1 MALSTALR
9 SMEAFSSSSMALPPR
24 MRMNGN
30 TPRIWPMWMWDI
42 LILHIDRSWK
52 YQPTQ
57 ENWTIPDVTRNY
69 GYKLNDAWQLDF
81 LAAGRAIPTDK
92 ERFKLPAKND
102 GKLAHQNFKNAHTPW
117 NVYLSVKFSECFCIV
132 AWYSSFRWLKKVAF
146 HVMASFSIAPGQG
159 LYVVRSLIHLGMVT
173 IAPIAHPIIYGD
185 LHGDSLWQFTIS
197 QPVTGPAGKGHCSSR
212 AAFALLQR
220 LCLPFVQ
227 GDLRH
232 QHRPFLGTKKRKMW
246 DFRSELVGRMNCMN
260 YGQVIWAAAL
270 ICVYGKY
277 YSGVPRFIKSIIFSL

>member
-1 MALSTALR
+1 MMGSWPIRILR
-9 SMEAFSSSSMALPPR
+9 MLIHHEMCIYQWNSVNVSVLLL
-24 MRMNGN
+24 
-30 TPRIWPMWMWDI
+30 DI
-42 LILHIDRSWK
+42 
-52 YQPTQ
+52 P
-57 ENWTIPDVTRNY
+57 VFV
-69 GYKLNDAWQLDF
+69 GY
-81 LAAGRAIPTDK
+81 
-92 ERFKLPAKND
+92 
-102 GKLAHQNFKNAHTPW
+102 
-117 NVYLSVKFSECFCIV
+117 IV
-132 AWYSSFRWLKKVAF
+132 VF

-260 YGQVIWAAAL
+260 YRKVIWAAAL

-277 YSGVPRFIKSIIFSL
+277 YSGDPGLSKASYLACKTR